1 MAQDK
6 EFYAF
11 IVAPSAK
18 SKLRKVRISYK
29 LIRTSLIVVGA
40 LAILGLV
47 GLARMITHAAIEVQ
61 LASVRS
67 ENEQLKREN
76 DGLRTNYDRLYNRV
90 TVTTD
95 AAETLKRQI
104 EGAPSPE
111 VVVAAGQGGPDEV
124 DNIDIPDLERRTDE
138 LEREIRQLVDT
149 YRDQQLRI
157 ATVPSGWPTEGYLT
171 DGFGYRHNP
180 FGGGGS
186 ESHEGQDIASAWGTP
201 VKSTADGLIVYA
213 AARAGYGNV
222 VVIYHGNGITT
233 RYGHLSQIGVEP
245 GQRIRRG
252 DEIGKVGSTGRST
265 GPHCHYEVRQ
275 NDVALDPA
283 KFVR

>member
-1 MAQDK
+1 
-6 EFYAF
+6 
-11 IVAPSAK
+11 
-18 SKLRKVRISYK
+18 
-29 LIRTSLIVVGA
+29 
-40 LAILGLV
+40 
-47 GLARMITHAAIEVQ
+47 MITHAAIEVQ